1 MSLYLGNN
9 MIAGN
14 SAQIDKVAQ
23 EIPLGASRYS
33 GETLDANLGW
43 VKSEGQW
50 NSGSVYS
57 TFYTTAL
64 SKIGD
69 SFASGSIVASTDAY
83 TDYDLVI
90 NTSDQTFRL
99 PLKNGQEAMFA
110 TGVKGNGI
118 SLGLTNGTQTGALA
132 YTNQSGWGSST
143 ITGRQSAYGH
153 AVGTSAS
160 GTSTFSS
167 GDKTIGITTDT
178 TKSGIT
184 IDQTSYTIPTGIYLY
199 FKVAN
204 AVQNLALLDAAQ
216 VISAVNTVVP
226 DNSSTIAGYA
236 MPSNTYINLTLG
248 ASGTEYIAPANGY
261 YYLRMTASGQQYM
274 VLACSDSQLQ
284 SIIFAPASGWEN
296 GCWLPVKKGDHVYT
310 YYSYPTVNQ
319 FIFIYAKGSESEAS

>member
-1 MSLYLGNN
+1 MSLYLGDN

-118 SLGLTNGTQTGALA
+118 ALGLTNGTQTGALA

-143 ITGRQSAYGH
+143 ITGRQSAYGT

-160 GTSTFSS
+160 GSSTFSAS
-167 GDKTIGITTDT
+167 DKTIGITTDA

-204 AVQNLALLDAAQ
+204 AVQNLAMLDAAQ
-216 VISAVNTVVP
+216 VMSAVNTVVP
-226 DNSSTIAGYA
+226 DNSSTIASYA
-236 MPSNTYINLTLG
+236 MPSNTKIAITVGAAG
-248 ASGTEYIAPANGY
+248 ASYIAPADGY
-261 YYLRMTASGQQYM
+261 YQVDGKTSTTYGYIYFQNYSTSLQVMGQYT
-274 VLACSDSQLQ
+274 SQVETHHY
-284 SIIFAPASGWEN
+284 IPA
-296 GCWLPVKKGDHVYT
+296 KKGDIITLWWQDVVIN
-310 YYSYPTVNQ
+310 SLN
-319 FIFIYAKGSESEAS
+319 FIYAKGSEWEAS